1 MTRTRN
7 TIRNVMVSFGFQAV
21 SIITNFVIRTV
32 MIRQIGM
39 QAVSLNGLFTEV
51 LSALSL
57 AELGIGSSIVYN
69 LYKPLAEGDKKKV
82 CQLMQL
88 FKTAYHVIAAV
99 TFLIGLGLCP
109 WIHLLVNSV
118 DYSLWDIRLVYMLFI
133 SELSISYLF
142 SYKSSLL
149 MADQKNYISSQIN
162 MVSRLVGLVMKVCVL
177 IMTRSFVVYLV
188 TSIIVTVLGNLL
200 LSYVVQ
206 KVYPWM
212 EKPGSGI
219 DREEKKVIFSN
230 VKNIFIKS
238 LSGKITNSTDNML
251 ISVLVNTLQVG
262 IYSNYALIMGIFRQ
276 ITNQIAYGGL
286 SASLGNLL
294 VTEKNEKSVK
304 VFERLTYLFYV
315 IASLACVGVYCSVS
329 AFITAWLGD
338 GFLMSRS
345 VVFVCCFNLYME
357 IVTRPLWSIMEVSGL
372 FKQDKNVSIIG
383 STVNLV
389 LSVFLGLRIGIAG
402 IFIGTSATYI
412 LQTILKSRLLFHQR
426 LETTAVRYYCMM
438 VVMLLGTMLQL
449 MIASSLCGYVSLGN
463 PLFQFVVKGM
473 ISFLVVAGSIVLCTW
488 RTDNFRYFWDLLQSV
503 VSRRTVKSK

>member
-1 MTRTRN
+1 MARTRN

-69 LYKPLAEGDKKKV
+69 LYKPLAEGDQKKV

-88 FKTAYHVIAAV
+88 FKTAYFVIAAA

-118 DYSLWDIRLVYMLFI
+118 DYSLRDIRLVYMLFI

-162 MVSRLVGLVMKVCVL
+162 MASRLLGLVLKVCVL
-177 IMTRSFVVYLV
+177 IVSKSFLLYLV
-188 TSIIVTVLGNLL
+188 TSIFVTLMGNLL
-200 LSYVVQ
+200 LSYVVG

-212 EKPGSGI
+212 ETPKSRL
-219 DREEKKVIFSN
+219 DTSEKKMIFSN
-230 VKNIFIKS
+230 VRNIFIKS
-238 LSGKITNSTDNML
+238 LSGKITHSTDNML

-262 IYSNYALIMGIFRQ
+262 IYSNYALVMGIFKQ
-276 ITNQIAYGGL
+276 ISNQIAYGGL

-294 VTEKNEKSVK
+294 VTEENEKCVSVFK
-304 VFERLTYLFYV
+304 RLTYLFYF
-315 IASLACVGVYCSVS
+315 IGSLACVGVYCSVS
-329 AFITAWLGD
+329 PFITAWLGED
-338 GFLMSRS
+338 FLMSS
-345 VVFVCCFNLYME
+345 SIVFVCCLNLYFE
-357 IVTRPLWSIMEVSGL
+357 IITRPLWSIMEVSGL
-372 FKQDKNVSIIG
+372 FKQDKNISIVG

-389 LSVFLGLRIGIAG
+389 LSVFLGMRIGMAG

-412 LQTILKSRLLFHQR
+412 LQTILRARLLFHRR
-426 LETTAVRYYCMM
+426 LGTKAGEYYLTMT
-438 VVMLLGTMLQL
+438 VMLLGMVAQLVIANLLCSHVKLENPMLRF
-449 MIASSLCGYVSLGN
+449 IAHGI
-463 PLFQFVVKGM
+463 
-473 ISFLVVAGSIVLCTW
+473 ISTVVVAGSIIVCTW
-488 RTDNFRYFWDLLQSV
+488 KTDNFRYFSGLLRSV
-503 VSRRTVKSK
+503 ISRIGIKPE